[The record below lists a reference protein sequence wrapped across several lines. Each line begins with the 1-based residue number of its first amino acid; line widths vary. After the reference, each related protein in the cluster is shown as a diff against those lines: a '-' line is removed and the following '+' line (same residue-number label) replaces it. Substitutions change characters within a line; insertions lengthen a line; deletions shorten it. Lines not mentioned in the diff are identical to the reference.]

1 VAGDASTVIQNYKP
15 EEVARIR
22 ESAQIVGKCLLAL
35 GREVR
40 PGVSTL
46 DLDKVAEKFIRDQG
60 GEPAFL
66 GYRGF
71 PASICASVNEE
82 VVHGIPSAKRI
93 LKEGDVI
100 SLDIGVKKAGF
111 YADAARTFP
120 VGPVEM
126 LAPEYRRLLDATEK
140 SLAAGIEQVRP
151 EGRGSDISAAIERT
165 VKEAG
170 FSVVR
175 ALVGHGVGRALHEEP
190 QVPNYGRPGEGPKLR
205 VGMVLAIEPMVN
217 AGTADVVTL
226 ADQWTVVT
234 ADRKRS
240 AHFEHTVAIGAAG
253 PEVLSLVE
261 AD

>member
-1 VAGDASTVIQNYKP
+1 MIQTYSA
-15 EEVARIR
+15 EDVARIR
-22 ESAQIVGKCLLAL
+22 ESAQIVGRCLLAL
-35 GREVR
+35 ASEVR

-93 LKEGDVI
+93 LKEGDVV

-111 YADAARTFP
+111 YGDAARTFA
-120 VGPVEM
+120 VGTI
-126 LAPEYRRLLDATEK
+126 APELQRLLDATEQ
-140 SLAAGIEQVRP
+140 SLMAGIEKARP
-151 EGRGSDISAAIERT
+151 EGRVSDISAAIERT

>member
-1 VAGDASTVIQNYKP
+1 MAGGANAMIRTYGPD
-15 EEVARIR
+15 EVALIR
-22 ESAQIVGKCLLAL
+22 ESARIVGRCLRAL
-35 GREVR
+35 SREVR
-40 PGVSTL
+40 PGVTTQE
-46 DLDKVAEKFIRDQG
+46 LDKTAEAFIRDHG

-66 GYRGF
+66 GYRGY

-82 VVHGIPSAKRI
+82 VVHGIPSKKRV
-93 LKEGDVI
+93 LREGDVV

-111 YADAARTFP
+111 FADAARTFA
-120 VGPVEM
+120 VGTIDAE
-126 LAPEYRRLLDATEK
+126 AARLLDTTERA
-140 SLAAGIEQVRP
+140 LAAGIERARA
-151 EGRGSDISAAIERT
+151 EGRVSDISAAIERT
-165 VKEAG
+165 AKADG

>member
-1 VAGDASTVIQNYKP
+1 MIQTYRP

-22 ESAQIVGKCLLAL
+22 ESAQIVGRCLLAL
-35 GREVR
+35 AREVR

-46 DLDKVAEKFIRDQG
+46 ELDQVAERFIRGQG

-66 GYRGF
+66 GYRGY
-71 PASICASVNEE
+71 PASVCASVNEE

-120 VGPVEM
+120 VGTIG
-126 LAPEYRRLLDATEK
+126 PELQRLLDTTER
-140 SLAAGIEQVRP
+140 SLAAGIEKARP
-151 EGRGSDISAAIERT
+151 EGRVSDISAEIERT

-217 AGTADVVTL
+217 AGTGDVVTL

>member
-1 VAGDASTVIQNYKP
+1 
-15 EEVARIR
+15 
-22 ESAQIVGKCLLAL
+22 
-35 GREVR
+35 
-40 PGVSTL
+40 
-46 DLDKVAEKFIRDQG
+46 
-60 GEPAFL
+60 
-66 GYRGF
+66 
-71 PASICASVNEE
+71 
-82 VVHGIPSAKRI
+82 
-93 LKEGDVI
+93 
-100 SLDIGVKKAGF
+100 
-111 YADAARTFP
+111 
-120 VGPVEM
+120 M
-126 LAPEYRRLLDATEK
+126 RRLLDATEQ

-151 EGRGSDISAAIERT
+151 EGRVSDISSAIERT